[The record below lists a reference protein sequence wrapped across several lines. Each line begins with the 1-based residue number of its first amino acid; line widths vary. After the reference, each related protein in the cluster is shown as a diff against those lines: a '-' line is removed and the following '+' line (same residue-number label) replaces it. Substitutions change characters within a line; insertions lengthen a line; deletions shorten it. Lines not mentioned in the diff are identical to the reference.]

1 MEALSHG
8 LLVSIIILFIAVTV
22 LLVVG
27 LIVSV
32 VAKELR
38 VHESTVRADLREDP
52 ALSAGKSRT
61 GSVATKAEK
70 RAFR

>member
-32 VAKELR
+32 VMAN
-38 VHESTVRADLREDP
+38 DY
-52 ALSAGKSRT
+52 
-61 GSVATKAEK
+61 
-70 RAFR
+70 